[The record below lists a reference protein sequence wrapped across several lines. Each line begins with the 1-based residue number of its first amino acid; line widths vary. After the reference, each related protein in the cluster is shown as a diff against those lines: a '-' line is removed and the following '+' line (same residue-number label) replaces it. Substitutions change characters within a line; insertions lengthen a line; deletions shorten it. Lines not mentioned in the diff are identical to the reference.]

1 MKYTFLY
8 KKIAK
13 QGKFTT
19 KRITAHNPAMD
30 GDKFKRKTINIAIGK
45 QETRDRPRH
54 ISKYNALLT
63 SAYLLWNNLLIILN
77 LVTQN
82 VHKKFDT
89 KTNNIFW
96 SSSGTW

>member
-1 MKYTFLY
+1 
-8 KKIAK
+8 
-13 QGKFTT
+13 
-19 KRITAHNPAMD
+19 
-30 GDKFKRKTINIAIGK
+30 
-45 QETRDRPRH
+45 
-54 ISKYNALLT
+54 LLT